1 MRSRGALGV
10 IDRGPA
16 ANGLDPLDGLQY
28 TEVEK
33 GRRLVKLP
41 TSNGFELETKRH
53 IIHLQRGDEMALMNS
68 HDMPLQPHRAWSGSA
83 VGGSRFW
90 AIAAAFVA
98 IYFALNLLT
107 EWHEFDRLGI
117 TLWSPDDG
125 LSLALLIE
133 NVAFAPFVFLA
144 AVLVDLSIAGVHRSI
159 GVTMAAELCLTIV
172 YVGLALVLK
181 NTLKFDIRRFRL
193 PDVVAFLLLI
203 PAGAALSAVIY
214 CGVLYLGGGLSSD
227 KVFVAMLHFWIGNA
241 LGIVTIIPATTAA
254 FTYSSPPWRW
264 SSYTLFTIFIFV
276 LGIGLG
282 FAALVGVGDKLYY
295 LFNLLFLPVIW
306 VAMREGY
313 AGVALA
319 LVTIQLTLA
328 VLTAFVGYNTTD
340 FAILQLLMLVLSI
353 TGLLL
358 GAVTTERQDAALRL
372 REQKREL
379 AGLVSNARAGAM
391 GMALAHEVS
400 QPLSTVATYLHAAR
414 RLLQAGPG
422 SEPVMDALI
431 KAEAEAQRAREVL
444 ERIRDFVSNGNL
456 NLQALDV
463 SALAERICELCR
475 EEAAGRGVQVEVES
489 IGLVPLVKAD
499 GVQIEQVL
507 INLVANAIDAAAE
520 RSDARG
526 RVAVRVAATDNAI
539 TLRVEDNGR
548 GVAPELADNIFDAY
562 QTTKPRGMGLGLHLS
577 RRIVQRHAGRLWW
590 EPITTGG
597 ARFVVELPT
606 NGCEHNAA

>member
-1 MRSRGALGV
+1 MTCRSGRT
-10 IDRGPA
+10 
-16 ANGLDPLDGLQY
+16 GLRSAWLQ
-28 TEVEK
+28 
-33 GRRLVKLP
+33 
-41 TSNGFELETKRH
+41 S
-53 IIHLQRGDEMALMNS
+53 
-68 HDMPLQPHRAWSGSA
+68 RAS
-83 VGGSRFW
+83 FW
-90 AIAAAFVA
+90 GTGAAFVA
-98 IYFALNLLT
+98 IYLALNLLT

-144 AVLVDLSIAGVHRSI
+144 AVLVDLSIAGVHRSV
-159 GVTMAAELCLTIV
+159 GVTMTAELCLTIA

-254 FTYSSPPWRW
+254 FIYASPPWRW
-264 SSYTLFTIFIFV
+264 SSHTLFTMFIFV

-282 FAALVGVGDKLYY
+282 FTALVGVGDKLYY

-353 TGLLL
+353 TGLLF

-379 AGLVSNARAGAM
+379 AGMVSNARAGAM

-489 IGLVPLVKAD
+489 IGLVPPVRAD

-526 RVAVRVAATDNAI
+526 RVAVRVAATGAAI

>member
-1 MRSRGALGV
+1 
-10 IDRGPA
+10 
-16 ANGLDPLDGLQY
+16 
-28 TEVEK
+28 
-33 GRRLVKLP
+33 
-41 TSNGFELETKRH
+41 
-53 IIHLQRGDEMALMNS
+53 MALMNAHGVSLQS
-68 HDMPLQPHRAWSGSA
+68 HRSWTGLTAL
-83 VGGSRFW
+83 GSRFW
-90 AIAAAFVA
+90 AVGAAFIAV
-98 IYFALNLLT
+98 YFALNLLT

-133 NVAFAPFVFLA
+133 NVAFGPFVFLA
-144 AVLVDLSIAGVHRSI
+144 AVLVDLSIAGLHRSL
-159 GVTMAAELCLTIV
+159 GVTMAAELSLTMT
-172 YVGLALVLK
+172 YVGLALILK
-181 NTLKFDIRRFRL
+181 NTLRFDIRQFRL
-193 PDVVAFLLLI
+193 PDVVAFLLLV
-203 PAGAALSAVIY
+203 PVGAALSAFIY

-227 KVFVAMLHFWIGNA
+227 KIFVATIHCWIGEA
-241 LGIVTIIPATTAA
+241 LGIVTVIPATTAA
-254 FTYSSPPWRW
+254 FTYSSPPRRW
-264 SSYTLFTIFIFV
+264 SGYTLFTVFIFV

-379 AGLVSNARAGAM
+379 ARMVSNARAGAM

-414 RLLQAGPG
+414 RMLQASPA

-456 NLQALDV
+456 NLTAVDV
-463 SALAERICELCR
+463 RALADKIGELCR
-475 EEAAGRGVQVEVES
+475 EEAAARGVLVEVES
-489 IGLVPLVKAD
+489 LGFVPPVEAD
-499 GVQIEQVL
+499 GIQIEQVL

-526 RVAVRVAATDNAI
+526 RVTMRVAAKDNAI
-539 TLRVEDNGR
+539 TLRVEDNGA

-590 EPITTGG
+590 EPIATGG
-597 ARFVVELPT
+597 ARFVVELPIK
-606 NGCEHNAA
+606 GCEHNAA

>member
-1 MRSRGALGV
+1 
-10 IDRGPA
+10 
-16 ANGLDPLDGLQY
+16 
-28 TEVEK
+28 
-33 GRRLVKLP
+33 
-41 TSNGFELETKRH
+41 
-53 IIHLQRGDEMALMNS
+53 MALMNS
-68 HDMPLQPHRAWSGSA
+68 HDTPLQSLRSWGGLAA
-83 VGGSRFW
+83 VGPKFW
-90 AIAAAFVA
+90 GTGAAFIAV
-98 IYFALNLLT
+98 YFALNLLT

-133 NVAFAPFVFLA
+133 SVAFAPFVFLG

-159 GVTMAAELCLTIV
+159 GVTIAAELSLTIA
-172 YVGLALVLK
+172 YACLALVLK
-181 NTLKFDIRRFRL
+181 NKLNFNIRQFRL
-193 PDVVAFLLLI
+193 PDVVKFLLFV
-203 PAGAALSAVIY
+203 PAAATLSSFIY
-214 CGVLYLGGGLSSD
+214 CGVLYLGDELSTD
-227 KVFVAMLHFWIGNA
+227 KVFVAIGHCWIGVA
-241 LGIVTIIPATTAA
+241 LGIITIIPATTAV
-254 FTYSSPPWRW
+254 FSSLLTPPWRL
-264 SSYTLFTIFIFV
+264 SGHTLFTVLIFA
-276 LGIGLG
+276 LGMCLG
-282 FAALVGVGDKLYY
+282 FAALVGVGDRLHY

-328 VLTAFVGYNTTD
+328 VITAFVGYDTTD
-340 FAILQLLMLVLSI
+340 FAILQSLMLVLSI

-358 GAVTTERQDAALRL
+358 GAVTTERKDAALRL

-379 AGLVSNARAGAM
+379 ARMVSNARAGAM

-414 RLLQAGPG
+414 RLLESSVA
-422 SEPVMDALI
+422 SAPVMDALV

-456 NLQALDV
+456 NLKALDL
-463 SALAERICELCR
+463 SAVAQKIGALCG
-475 EEAAGRGVQVEVES
+475 EEAVERGIHVEVES
-489 IGLVPLVKAD
+489 IGPVPAVQAD

-507 INLVANAIDAAAE
+507 INLVGNAIDAASE

-526 RVAVRVAATDNAI
+526 RVIIRVAAHADTI
-539 TLRVEDNGR
+539 TIEVEDNGR
-548 GVAPELADNIFDAY
+548 GVASEFADNIFDAY

-577 RRIVQRHAGRLWW
+577 RRIVQGHAGRLWW
-590 EPITTGG
+590 EPIPTGG

-606 NGCEHNAA
+606 EGCSHNAA

>member
-1 MRSRGALGV
+1 M
-10 IDRGPA
+10 
-16 ANGLDPLDGLQY
+16 
-28 TEVEK
+28 
-33 GRRLVKLP
+33 
-41 TSNGFELETKRH
+41 
-53 IIHLQRGDEMALMNS
+53 EMALMNA
-68 HDMPLQPHRAWSGSA
+68 HDMALQSRRSWPGLAA
-83 VGGSRFW
+83 VGSRFW
-90 AIAAAFVA
+90 AIGAAFIA
-98 IYFALNLLT
+98 AYCALNLLT

-133 NVAFAPFVFLA
+133 NLAFAPFVFLA
-144 AVLVDLSIAGVHRSI
+144 AVLVDLSIAGLHRSL
-159 GVTMAAELCLTIV
+159 GVTMAAELSLTMT
-172 YVGLALVLK
+172 YVGLAFVLK
-181 NTLKFDIRRFRL
+181 NTLKFDIRQFRL
-193 PDVVAFLLLI
+193 PDVVAFVLLV
-203 PAGAALSAVIY
+203 PVGAALSAFIY

-227 KVFVAMLHFWIGNA
+227 KVFVAMIHCWIGEA
-241 LGIVTIIPATTAA
+241 LGIVTVIPATTAA

-264 SSYTLFTIFIFV
+264 SGYKLFTVFIFV

-358 GAVTTERQDAALRL
+358 GAVTTERQDAAQRL

-379 AGLVSNARAGAM
+379 ARMVSNARAGAM
-391 GMALAHEVS
+391 GMALAHEIS
-400 QPLSTVATYLHAAR
+400 QPLSTVTTYLHAAR
-414 RLLQAGPG
+414 RLLQASVASP
-422 SEPVMDALI
+422 PVMDALV

-456 NLQALDV
+456 NLTAIDV
-463 SALAERICELCR
+463 PALAEKIGELCR
-475 EEAAGRGVQVEVES
+475 EEAAARGVVVEVES
-489 IGLVPLVKAD
+489 PGSVPLVTAD
-499 GVQIEQVL
+499 RVQIEQVL
-507 INLVANAIDAAAE
+507 INLVANAIDSAAE

-526 RVAVRVAATDNAI
+526 RVTMRLAAKGEAI
-539 TLRVEDNGR
+539 MLRVEDNGR
-548 GVAPELADNIFDAY
+548 GVNPDLADNIFDAY

-597 ARFVVELPT
+597 ARFVVELPAI
-606 NGCEHNAA
+606 GCGHNAA

>member
-1 MRSRGALGV
+1 MASVGA
-10 IDRGPA
+10 
-16 ANGLDPLDGLQY
+16 
-28 TEVEK
+28 K
-33 GRRLVKLP
+33 
-41 TSNGFELETKRH
+41 
-53 IIHLQRGDEMALMNS
+53 
-68 HDMPLQPHRAWSGSA
+68 
-83 VGGSRFW
+83 FW
-90 AIAAAFVA
+90 GTGAAFVA

-125 LSLALLIE
+125 LSIALLLE

-144 AVLVDLSIAGVHRSI
+144 AVLVDLAIAGVHRSI
-159 GVTMAAELCLTIV
+159 GVTMAAELCLTV
-172 YVGLALVLK
+172 AYVGLAFILK
-181 NTLKFDIRRFRL
+181 NTLKFNIRQFRL
-193 PDVVAFLLLI
+193 PDVVAFLILI
-203 PAGAALSAVIY
+203 PASAALSAFIY

-227 KVFVAMLHFWIGNA
+227 KLFVAMIHCWIGNA

-254 FTYSSPPWRW
+254 FTYASPPWRW
-264 SSYTLFTIFIFV
+264 SGYTLFTIFIFAV
-276 LGIGLG
+276 GIGLG

-328 VLTAFVGYNTTD
+328 ILTAFVGYNTTD

-372 REQKREL
+372 REQKSEL
-379 AGLVSNARAGAM
+379 ARMVSNARAGAM

-414 RLLQAGPG
+414 RLLQASPG
-422 SEPVMDALI
+422 SELVMDALI

-456 NLQALDV
+456 NLTAVDA
-463 SALAERICELCR
+463 SALAEKIGELCR
-475 EEAAGRGVQVEVES
+475 EEAAARGVLVEVES
-489 IGLVPLVKAD
+489 VGLVPPVEAD
-499 GVQIEQVL
+499 EVQIEQVL

-520 RSDARG
+520 RSDLRG
-526 RVAVRVAATDNAI
+526 RVTVQVAAKGAGI
-539 TLRVEDNGR
+539 VLRVEDNGR

-577 RRIVQRHAGRLWW
+577 RRIVQRHAGRLSW

-606 NGCEHNAA
+606 KGCDHNAA

>member
-1 MRSRGALGV
+1 
-10 IDRGPA
+10 
-16 ANGLDPLDGLQY
+16 
-28 TEVEK
+28 
-33 GRRLVKLP
+33 
-41 TSNGFELETKRH
+41 
-53 IIHLQRGDEMALMNS
+53 MAVMNS
-68 HDMPLQPHRAWSGSA
+68 HDMPLRSHRSWSALPA
-83 VGGSRFW
+83 VGPRFW
-90 AIAAAFVA
+90 GTGAAFVA

-125 LSLALLIE
+125 LSLALLVE
-133 NVAFAPFVFLA
+133 SVAFAPFVFLA
-144 AVLVDLSIAGVHRSI
+144 AILVDSSIAVVQRSI
-159 GVTMAAELCLTIV
+159 GVTVAAELSLTIV
-172 YVGLALVLK
+172 YVGLALFLK
-181 NTLKFDIRRFRL
+181 NNLKFNIRQFSL
-193 PDVVAFLLLI
+193 AGVVTFLLFI
-203 PAGAALSAVIY
+203 PVAATVASFVY
-214 CGVLYLGGGLSSD
+214 CGALYLNGEFSADRFLRTIG
-227 KVFVAMLHFWIGNA
+227 HCWIGIA
-241 LGIVTIIPATTAA
+241 LGMITVIPATTAL
-254 FTYSSPPWRW
+254 FSHLSPPWRW
-264 SSYTLFTIFIFV
+264 SGYTWFTGLIFV
-276 LGIGLG
+276 LGICLG

-319 LVTIQLTLA
+319 LVTIQVTLA

-340 FAILQLLMLVLSI
+340 FAILQSLMLVLSI

-358 GAVTTERQDAALRL
+358 GAVTTERQEAALRL
-372 REQKREL
+372 REQQREL
-379 AGLVSNARAGAM
+379 ARMVSNAQAGAM

-414 RLLQAGPG
+414 RLLHASIA
-422 SEPVMDALI
+422 SEPVMDALV

-456 NLQALDV
+456 NLTELDV
-463 SALAERICELCR
+463 LALAEKIGALCR
-475 EEAAGRGVQVEVES
+475 EEAAARGVLVEVES
-489 IGLVPLVKAD
+489 LGRVPPVKAD

-507 INLVANAIDAAAE
+507 INLVGNAIDAAAE
-520 RSDARG
+520 RPDARG
-526 RVAVRVAATDNAI
+526 RVAIRVAAKGDGTV
-539 TLRVEDNGR
+539 TLRVEDNGQ

-590 EPITTGG
+590 EPITAGG

-606 NGCEHNAA
+606 NGCGHNAA

>member
-1 MRSRGALGV
+1 MR
-10 IDRGPA
+10 
-16 ANGLDPLDGLQY
+16 
-28 TEVEK
+28 
-33 GRRLVKLP
+33 
-41 TSNGFELETKRH
+41 
-53 IIHLQRGDEMALMNS
+53 MALMNS
-68 HDMPLQPHRAWSGSA
+68 PDMLLQSKRSWTALAG
-83 VGGSRFW
+83 VGAKFW
-90 AIAAAFVA
+90 GTGAAFVA
-98 IYFALNLLT
+98 IYLALNLLT

-125 LSLALLIE
+125 LSLALLLE
-133 NVAFAPFVFLA
+133 NIAFAPFVFLA
-144 AVLVDLSIAGVHRSI
+144 AVLVDLAIAGVHRSI
-159 GVTMAAELCLTIV
+159 GVTIAAELCLTLA
-172 YVGLALVLK
+172 YVGLALVLR
-181 NTLKFDIRRFRL
+181 NTLKFDIRKFRL

-203 PAGAALSAVIY
+203 PAGAALSAFIY

-227 KVFVAMLHFWIGNA
+227 KVFVAMVHCWIGSA
-241 LGIVTIIPATTAA
+241 LGIVTVIPATTAA
-254 FTYSSPPWRW
+254 FTYSSPSWRW
-264 SSYTLFTIFIFV
+264 SGYTLFTISIFV

-282 FAALVGVGDKLYY
+282 FAALIGVGDKLYY

-328 VLTAFVGYNTTD
+328 VLTAFDGYNTTD

-358 GAVTTERQDAALRL
+358 GAVTTDRQDAALRL

-379 AGLVSNARAGAM
+379 ARMVSNARAGAM

-400 QPLSTVATYLHAAR
+400 QPLSTVAMYLHAAR
-414 RLLQAGPG
+414 RLLQASVA
-422 SEPVMDALI
+422 SEPVMDALV

-456 NLQALDV
+456 NLTAVDV
-463 SALAERICELCR
+463 STLAEKIGALCR
-475 EEAAGRGVQVEVES
+475 EEAAARGVLVEVES
-489 IGLVPLVKAD
+489 TGLIPPVRAD

-507 INLVANAIDAAAE
+507 INLVGNAIDSAAE
-520 RSDARG
+520 RPDARG
-526 RVAVRVAATDNAI
+526 RVSMRVAAKSDGI
-539 TLRVEDNGR
+539 MLRVEDNGR
-548 GVAPELADNIFDAY
+548 GVAEELADNIFDAY

-577 RRIVQRHAGRLWW
+577 RRIIQRHAGRLWW

-606 NGCEHNAA
+606 NGCEHHAA

>member
-1 MRSRGALGV
+1 LNQSQNAISFV
-10 IDRGPA
+10 CNP
-16 ANGLDPLDGLQY
+16 
-28 TEVEK
+28 
-33 GRRLVKLP
+33 
-41 TSNGFELETKRH
+41 ETK
-53 IIHLQRGDEMALMNS
+53 IALMNS
-68 HDMPLQPHRAWSGSA
+68 QAMPLKSRRSWPDLIAP
-83 VGGSRFW
+83 GSRFW
-90 AIAAAFVA
+90 VIGAAFTA
-98 IYFALNLLT
+98 IYLAINLLT

-125 LSLALLIE
+125 LSLALLLE
-133 NVAFAPFVFLA
+133 NLAFAPFIFLA

-159 GVTMAAELCLTIV
+159 GVTMAAELSLTLA
-172 YVGLALVLK
+172 YVGLAFILK
-181 NTLKFDIRRFRL
+181 NALKFDIKKFRL
-193 PDVVAFLLLI
+193 PDVVAFLLLV
-203 PAGAALSAVIY
+203 PAGAALSSFIY
-214 CGVLYLGGGLSSD
+214 CGTLYLGGGLSSD
-227 KVFVAMLHFWIGNA
+227 KLFVAMIHCWIGGA

-254 FTYSSPPWRW
+254 FTYASPPWRW
-264 SSYTLFTIFIFV
+264 SGYTLFTLFIFV

-282 FAALVGVGDKLYY
+282 FAALIGVGDKLYY

-372 REQKREL
+372 QEQKREL
-379 AGLVSNARAGAM
+379 ARMVSNSRAGAM

-400 QPLSTVATYLHAAR
+400 QPLSTVTTYLHAAR
-414 RLLQAGPG
+414 RLLQASAA
-422 SEPVMDALI
+422 SEPVMDALV
-431 KAEAEAQRAREVL
+431 KAEGEAQRAREVL

-456 NLQALDV
+456 NLTAVDV
-463 SALAERICELCR
+463 SGLAAKIGELCR
-475 EEAAGRGVQVEVES
+475 EEAGARGVLVEVES
-489 IGLVPLVKAD
+489 TGFVPLVTAD
-499 GVQIEQVL
+499 GIQIEQVL

-520 RSDARG
+520 RSDGRG
-526 RVAVRVAATDNAI
+526 RVTMRVGAKDNLI
-539 TLRVEDNGR
+539 TLRVEDNGF
-548 GVAPELADNIFDAY
+548 GVASELADNIFDAY

-597 ARFVVELPT
+597 ARFVVELPID
-606 NGCEHNAA
+606 GYEHNAA

>member
-1 MRSRGALGV
+1 M
-10 IDRGPA
+10 
-16 ANGLDPLDGLQY
+16 
-28 TEVEK
+28 
-33 GRRLVKLP
+33 
-41 TSNGFELETKRH
+41 
-53 IIHLQRGDEMALMNS
+53 EMALMNA
-68 HDMPLQPHRAWSGSA
+68 HDMPLQSHRPWTGSA
-83 VGGSRFW
+83 AVGSRFW
-90 AIAAAFVA
+90 AIGAAFIAV
-98 IYFALNLLT
+98 YFALNLLT

-144 AVLVDLSIAGVHRSI
+144 AVLVDLSIGGLHRSL
-159 GVTMAAELCLTIV
+159 GVTMAAELSLTMTYVCL
-172 YVGLALVLK
+172 AFVLK
-181 NTLKFDIRRFRL
+181 NTLKFNIRQFRL
-193 PDVVAFLLLI
+193 PDVVAFLLLV
-203 PAGAALSAVIY
+203 PVGAALSAFIY

-227 KVFVAMLHFWIGNA
+227 KVFVAMIHCWIGEA
-241 LGIVTIIPATTAA
+241 LGIVTIIPAMTAT

-264 SSYTLFTIFIFV
+264 SGYTLFTIFIFI

-379 AGLVSNARAGAM
+379 ARMVSNARAGAM

-414 RLLQAGPG
+414 RMLQASPA

-456 NLQALDV
+456 NLTAVDV
-463 SALAERICELCR
+463 RGLADKIGELCR
-475 EEAAGRGVQVEVES
+475 EEAASRGVLVEVES
-489 IGLVPLVKAD
+489 MGLVPLVEAD

-526 RVAVRVAATDNAI
+526 RVTMRVAAKDNAI
-539 TLRVEDNGR
+539 TLRVEDNGY

-597 ARFVVELPT
+597 ARFVVELPI

>member
-1 MRSRGALGV
+1 
-10 IDRGPA
+10 
-16 ANGLDPLDGLQY
+16 
-28 TEVEK
+28 
-33 GRRLVKLP
+33 
-41 TSNGFELETKRH
+41 
-53 IIHLQRGDEMALMNS
+53 MALMNS
-68 HDMPLQPHRAWSGSA
+68 HETPFWPHRRWAGLA
-83 VGGSRFW
+83 APGSRFW
-90 AIAAAFVA
+90 ATGAAFIA

-125 LSLALLIE
+125 LSLALLLA

-144 AVLVDLSIAGVHRSI
+144 AVLVDLSIAEIHRSI
-159 GVTMAAELCLTIV
+159 GMTLMAELCLTMA
-172 YVGLALVLK
+172 YVGLAFVLK
-181 NTLKFDIRRFRL
+181 NALRFDIRQFRL
-193 PDVVAFLLLI
+193 PDVVAFLVLV
-203 PAGAALSAVIY
+203 PAGAALSAFIY
-214 CGVLYLGGGLSSD
+214 CGVLYLGGELSSD
-227 KVFVAMLHFWIGNA
+227 KVFVAMIHCWIGSA
-241 LGIVTIIPATTAA
+241 LGIVTVIPATTAV
-254 FTYSSPPWRW
+254 FTYALRPWRW
-264 SSYTLFTIFIFV
+264 SGYTFFTVVIFL

-328 VLTAFVGYNTTD
+328 VLTAFVGYSTTD

-372 REQKREL
+372 REQKREM
-379 AGLVSNARAGAM
+379 ARMVSNARAGAM

-400 QPLSTVATYLHAAR
+400 QPLSTVTTYLHAAR
-414 RLLQAGPG
+414 RLLQTSVTSA
-422 SEPVMDALI
+422 PVMDALV

-456 NLQALDV
+456 NLTPLDM
-463 SALAERICELCR
+463 SALAEKIGELCR
-475 EEAAGRGVQVEVES
+475 EEAAARGVLVEVENM
-489 IGLVPLVKAD
+489 GLVPLVEAD

-507 INLVANAIDAAAE
+507 INLVANAVDSAAD
-520 RSDARG
+520 RPDARG
-526 RVAVRVAATDNAI
+526 RVIMGVAAKADAI
-539 TLRVEDNGR
+539 MLRVEDNGA
-548 GVAPELADNIFDAY
+548 GVPPELADNIFDAY

-577 RRIVQRHAGRLWW
+577 RRIVQRHAGRLWS
-590 EPITTGG
+590 EPVATGG
-597 ARFVVELPT
+597 ARFIVELPI
-606 NGCEHNAA
+606 NGSAHNVA

>member
-1 MRSRGALGV
+1 
-10 IDRGPA
+10 
-16 ANGLDPLDGLQY
+16 
-28 TEVEK
+28 
-33 GRRLVKLP
+33 
-41 TSNGFELETKRH
+41 
-53 IIHLQRGDEMALMNS
+53 MALMNS
-68 HDMPLQPHRAWSGSA
+68 RDMRVQSLRSWGGLPA
-83 VGGSRFW
+83 VGPKFW
-90 AIAAAFVA
+90 GTGAAFTVV
-98 IYFALNLLT
+98 YFALNLLT

-125 LSLALLIE
+125 LSLALLLQSL
-133 NVAFAPFVFLA
+133 AFAPFVFLA

-159 GVTMAAELCLTIV
+159 GVTMAAELALTIA
-172 YVGLALVLK
+172 YVGLAFILK
-181 NTLKFDIRRFRL
+181 SALKFDIRQFRL
-193 PDVVAFLLLI
+193 PDVVAFLVLI
-203 PAGAALSAVIY
+203 PLGAALSAFLY
-214 CGVLYLGGGLSSD
+214 CGVLYLGGELPSD
-227 KVFVAMLHFWIGNA
+227 KVFVAMVHCWIGDA
-241 LGIVTIIPATTAA
+241 LGIITIIPATTAL
-254 FTYSSPPWRW
+254 FVYLSPPRGRL
-264 SSYTLFTIFIFV
+264 SGYTLFTVFIFA
-276 LGIGLG
+276 LGMCLG
-282 FAALVGVGDKLYY
+282 FAALVGVGDRLHY

-328 VLTAFVGYNTTD
+328 VITAFVGYDTTD

-358 GAVTTERQDAALRL
+358 GAVTTERHDAALRL

-379 AGLVSNARAGAM
+379 ARMVSNARAGAM

-400 QPLSTVATYLHAAR
+400 QPLSTVTTYLHAAR
-414 RLLQAGPG
+414 RLLQSSGAN
-422 SEPVMDALI
+422 EPVMAALV

-456 NLQALDV
+456 NLKALDLSV
-463 SALAERICELCR
+463 LAHRIGALCG
-475 EEAAGRGVQVEVES
+475 EEAAERRIQVEVES
-489 IGLVPLVKAD
+489 IGPVPTVQAD

-507 INLVANAIDAAAE
+507 INLVGNAIDAASE

-526 RVAVRVAATDNAI
+526 RVIIRVAAHADTIAI
-539 TLRVEDNGR
+539 EVEDNGR
-548 GVAPELADNIFDAY
+548 GVASELADNIFDAY

-590 EPITTGG
+590 EPVRTGG

-606 NGCEHNAA
+606 DGSIHNAA

>member
-1 MRSRGALGV
+1 
-10 IDRGPA
+10 
-16 ANGLDPLDGLQY
+16 
-28 TEVEK
+28 
-33 GRRLVKLP
+33 
-41 TSNGFELETKRH
+41 
-53 IIHLQRGDEMALMNS
+53 MALMSS
-68 HDMPLQPHRAWSGSA
+68 HDMPLRSHRSWSGVA
-83 VGGSRFW
+83 VFGPKFW
-90 AIAAAFVA
+90 GTGAAFIVV
-98 IYFALNLLT
+98 YFALNLLT

-125 LSLALLIE
+125 LSVALLLE
-133 NVAFAPFVFLA
+133 SVAFAPFVFFA
-144 AVLVDLSIAGVHRSI
+144 AVLVDLSISGVHVSV
-159 GVTMAAELCLTIV
+159 GVNIAAELSLTIA
-172 YVGLALVLK
+172 YTSLAIILK
-181 NTLKFDIRRFRL
+181 YKLKFDVRQFRL
-193 PDVVAFLLLI
+193 PDVVAFLLFI
-203 PAGAALSAVIY
+203 PAGAALASFIY
-214 CGVLYLGGGLSSD
+214 CETLYMGGELSTD
-227 KVFVAMLHFWIGNA
+227 KFFIAMGHYWIGDA
-241 LGIVTIIPATTAA
+241 LGIITVIPAATAVFGYLSA
-254 FTYSSPPWRW
+254 PHLRW
-264 SSYTLFTIFIFV
+264 SGYTLFTIFIFI

-372 REQKREL
+372 REQKREM
-379 AGLVSNARAGAM
+379 ARMVSNARAGAM

-400 QPLSTVATYLHAAR
+400 QPLSTVAAYLHAAR
-414 RLLQAGPG
+414 RLLQVGVA
-422 SEPVMDALI
+422 SEPVRDALV

-456 NLQALDV
+456 NLTAVDLSSV
-463 SALAERICELCR
+463 AEKIGALCR
-475 EEAAGRGVQVEVES
+475 EEAAARGVQVEVES
-489 IGLVPLVKAD
+489 MGLVPRVEAD

-526 RVAVRVAATDNAI
+526 RVTVRVAAKGAAI
-539 TLRVEDNGR
+539 MLRVEDNGR

-606 NGCEHNAA
+606 NGCGHNAE

>member
-1 MRSRGALGV
+1 
-10 IDRGPA
+10 
-16 ANGLDPLDGLQY
+16 
-28 TEVEK
+28 
-33 GRRLVKLP
+33 
-41 TSNGFELETKRH
+41 
-53 IIHLQRGDEMALMNS
+53 MNS
-68 HDMPLQPHRAWSGSA
+68 HDMSLRAHRPWIDVAAAGLK
-83 VGGSRFW
+83 FW
-90 AIAAAFVA
+90 ATGAAFIA

-125 LSLALLIE
+125 LSLALLLE
-133 NVAFAPFVFLA
+133 NAAFAPFVFLA
-144 AVLVDLSIAGVHRSI
+144 AVLVDLSIAGIHRGISM
-159 GVTMAAELCLTIV
+159 TMAAEACLTLA

-181 NTLKFDIRRFRL
+181 NTLKFDIRQFRL
-193 PDVVAFLLLI
+193 PDVVGFLLLI
-203 PAGAALSAVIY
+203 PAGAALSAFIY
-214 CGVLYLGGGLSSD
+214 CGALYLGGELSSD
-227 KVFVAMLHFWIGNA
+227 KVFVAMVHCWIGSA
-241 LGIVTIIPATTAA
+241 LGIVTIVPAATAV
-254 FTYSSPPWRW
+254 FTYASRPWRW
-264 SSYTLFTIFIFV
+264 SSYTIFTIFIFV

-328 VLTAFVGYNTTD
+328 LLTAFFGYNTTD

-372 REQKREL
+372 REQKTEL
-379 AGLVSNARAGAM
+379 ARMVSNARAGAM

-414 RLLQAGPG
+414 RLLQASVASG
-422 SEPVMDALI
+422 PVMDALV

-456 NLQALDV
+456 NLAAVDV
-463 SALAERICELCR
+463 SALAEKIGALCR
-475 EEAAGRGVQVEVES
+475 EEAAARGVLVEVENT
-489 IGLVPLVKAD
+489 GLVPLIEAD
-499 GVQIEQVL
+499 EVQIEQVL

-520 RSDARG
+520 RAGVRG
-526 RVAVRVAATDNAI
+526 RVIVRVAAKGDTI
-539 TLRVEDNGR
+539 MLRVEDNGR
-548 GVAPELADNIFDAY
+548 GVAPDLADNIFDAY

-590 EPITTGG
+590 EPVPTGG
-597 ARFVVELPT
+597 ARFVVQLPA
-606 NGCEHNAA
+606 NGLGTDAA

>member
-1 MRSRGALGV
+1 
-10 IDRGPA
+10 
-16 ANGLDPLDGLQY
+16 
-28 TEVEK
+28 
-33 GRRLVKLP
+33 
-41 TSNGFELETKRH
+41 
-53 IIHLQRGDEMALMNS
+53 MALSNS
-68 HDMPLQPHRAWSGSA
+68 HEMPLHPHRGWTVVTAAGP
-83 VGGSRFW
+83 RFW
-90 AIAAAFVA
+90 GTGAAFIAV
-98 IYFALNLLT
+98 YFALNLLT

-125 LSLALLIE
+125 LSFALLLE

-144 AVLVDLSIAGVHRSI
+144 EVLVDVSIAGVHRSI
-159 GVTMAAELCLTIV
+159 GVTMAAELSLTIA
-172 YVGLALVLK
+172 YVSLALVLK
-181 NTLKFDIRRFRL
+181 HALKFDIRQFRL
-193 PDVVAFLLLI
+193 PDVVAFLLFI
-203 PAGAALSAVIY
+203 PVGAALSAFIY
-214 CGVLYLGGGLSSD
+214 CGVLNLGGGLSSD
-227 KVFVAMLHFWIGNA
+227 KVFVATIHCWIGNA

-254 FTYSSPPWRW
+254 FTYASPPWRW

-328 VLTAFVGYNTTD
+328 VLTSFVGYNTTD

-358 GAVTTERQDAALRL
+358 GAVTTERKDAGLRL
-372 REQKREL
+372 RDQKREM
-379 AGLVSNARAGAM
+379 ARMVSNARAGAM

-414 RLLQAGPG
+414 RLLQPG
-422 SEPVMDALI
+422 VASGPVMDALV
-431 KAEAEAQRAREVL
+431 KAEAEAQRAREIL

-456 NLQALDV
+456 NLKALDV
-463 SALAERICELCR
+463 SALAERIGELCR
-475 EEAAGRGVQVEVES
+475 EEAAARGVLVEVES
-489 IGLVPLVKAD
+489 SGPVPPVTAD
-499 GVQIEQVL
+499 EVQIEQVL
-507 INLVANAIDAAAE
+507 INLVANAIDSAAE

-526 RVAVRVAATDNAI
+526 LVTVGVAAKEAAI
-539 TLRVEDNGR
+539 VLRVEDNGR
-548 GVAPELADNIFDAY
+548 GVTPELADNIFDAY

-590 EPITTGG
+590 EPIATGG

-606 NGCEHNAA
+606 NGCGHNAA

>member
-1 MRSRGALGV
+1 M
-10 IDRGPA
+10 P
-16 ANGLDPLDGLQY
+16 
-28 TEVEK
+28 
-33 GRRLVKLP
+33 
-41 TSNGFELETKRH
+41 
-53 IIHLQRGDEMALMNS
+53 LMNS
-68 HDMPLQPHRAWSGSA
+68 YDVPLQSLRSSGGLA
-83 VGGSRFW
+83 RVGLKFW
-90 AIAAAFVA
+90 RIGAAFIAV
-98 IYFALNLLT
+98 YFALNLLT
-107 EWHEFDRLGI
+107 EWHELDRLGI

-133 NVAFAPFVFLA
+133 SVAFAPFVFLA
-144 AVLVDLSIAGVHRSI
+144 AVLVDMSILGVHRTF
-159 GVTMAAELCLTIV
+159 GVTTAAELFLTSA
-172 YVGLALVLK
+172 YVILAFVLK
-181 NTLKFDIRRFRL
+181 NKLKFDIRQFRL
-193 PDVVAFLLLI
+193 PDVVRFLLLV
-203 PAGAALSAVIY
+203 PAGAAISAFIY
-214 CGVLYLGGGLSSD
+214 CGVLYLGGALSTD
-227 KVFVAMLHFWIGNA
+227 KVFVAMAHYWIGDA
-241 LGIVTIIPATTAA
+241 LGIITIIPATTAVLA
-254 FTYSSPPWRW
+254 YLSAPRVRW
-264 SSYTLFTIFIFV
+264 PGHMLFTIFIFV
-276 LGIGLG
+276 LGMCFG
-282 FAALVGVGDKLYY
+282 FAVLVGVGDRLYY

-319 LVTIQLTLA
+319 LVTIQLAL
-328 VLTAFVGYNTTD
+328 VVITAFIGYGTAD

-358 GAVTTERQDAALRL
+358 GAVTTERQDATLRL

-379 AGLVSNARAGAM
+379 ARMVSNARAGAM

-414 RLLQAGPG
+414 RLLQVSVAT
-422 SEPVMDALI
+422 EPVMDALL

-463 SALAERICELCR
+463 SALAARIGELCQ
-475 EEAAGRGVQVEVES
+475 EEATARGVRVEVES
-489 IGLVPLVKAD
+489 MGFVPLVEAD
-499 GVQIEQVL
+499 GIQIEQVL
-507 INLVANAIDAAAE
+507 INLVANATDAAAE

-526 RVAVRVAATDNAI
+526 RVTLRVAAKDNAI
-539 TLRVEDNGR
+539 TLQVEDNGY
-548 GVAPELADNIFDAY
+548 GVSPELADNIFDAY

-606 NGCEHNAA
+606 DGCGHNAT

>member
-1 MRSRGALGV
+1 
-10 IDRGPA
+10 
-16 ANGLDPLDGLQY
+16 
-28 TEVEK
+28 
-33 GRRLVKLP
+33 
-41 TSNGFELETKRH
+41 
-53 IIHLQRGDEMALMNS
+53 MALMNS
-68 HDMPLQPHRAWSGSA
+68 HDMPLRAHRPRTDVAA
-83 VGGSRFW
+83 VGPWFW
-90 AIAAAFVA
+90 GTGAAFVA

-107 EWHEFDRLGI
+107 QWHEFDRLGI

-125 LSLALLIE
+125 LSLALLLE

-144 AVLVDLSIAGVHRSI
+144 AVLVDLLIAGIHRSI
-159 GVTMAAELCLTIV
+159 SMTMAAEFCLTMA
-172 YVGLALVLK
+172 YVSIALVLK
-181 NTLKFDIRRFRL
+181 NALKFDIRQFRL

-203 PAGAALSAVIY
+203 PAGVALSASIY
-214 CGVLYLGGGLSSD
+214 CGVLYLGGELSPD
-227 KVFVAMLHFWIGNA
+227 KVFVAMVHCWIGSA
-241 LGIVTIIPATTAA
+241 LGIVTVIPAATAV
-254 FTYSSPPWRW
+254 FTYASRPWRW
-264 SSYTLFTIFIFV
+264 SGTTLFTIFIFA

-328 VLTAFVGYNTTD
+328 ALTAFFGYSTTD

-358 GAVTTERQDAALRL
+358 GAVTTERKDAALRL
-372 REQKREL
+372 REQTREL
-379 AGLVSNARAGAM
+379 ARMVSNARAGAM

-414 RLLQAGPG
+414 RLLQA
-422 SEPVMDALI
+422 SVASAPVMDALV
-431 KAEAEAQRAREVL
+431 KAEAEAHRAREVL

-456 NLQALDV
+456 NLTSVDV
-463 SALAERICELCR
+463 PVLAEKIGALCR
-475 EEAAGRGVQVEVES
+475 EEAAGRGVLVEFENM
-489 IGLVPLVKAD
+489 GLVPLVEAD

-520 RSDARG
+520 RPDARG
-526 RVAVRVAATDNAI
+526 RVIVRVAAKSDAVI
-539 TLRVEDNGR
+539 LRVEDNGC

-577 RRIVQRHAGRLWW
+577 RRIIQRHAGRLWW
-590 EPITTGG
+590 EPVTTGG

-606 NGCEHNAA
+606 NGCGTNVS

>member
-1 MRSRGALGV
+1 
-10 IDRGPA
+10 
-16 ANGLDPLDGLQY
+16 
-28 TEVEK
+28 
-33 GRRLVKLP
+33 
-41 TSNGFELETKRH
+41 
-53 IIHLQRGDEMALMNS
+53 MALMNS
-68 HDMPLQPHRAWSGSA
+68 DGVPLQSHRSWSGLAA
-83 VGGSRFW
+83 VAPKFW
-90 AIAAAFVA
+90 GTGAAFIAV
-98 IYFALNLLT
+98 YFVLNLLT

-133 NVAFAPFVFLA
+133 SVAFAPFVFLA

-159 GVTMAAELCLTIV
+159 GVTMAADLSLTVV
-172 YVGLALVLK
+172 YVGLAFVLK
-181 NTLKFDIRRFRL
+181 NKLKFDIRQFRL
-193 PDVVAFLLLI
+193 PDVVTFLLLV
-203 PAGAALSAVIY
+203 PVGAAISAFIY
-214 CGVLYLGGGLSSD
+214 CGVLYLGGELSSD
-227 KVFVAMLHFWIGNA
+227 KVFVAMVHCWIGDA

-254 FTYSSPPWRW
+254 FTYSPPPWRW
-264 SSYTLFTIFIFV
+264 SSYTLFTVFIFM

-372 REQKREL
+372 REQKREM
-379 AGLVSNARAGAM
+379 ARMVSNARAGAM

-400 QPLSTVATYLHAAR
+400 QPLSTVAAYLHAAR
-414 RLLQAGPG
+414 RLLQVGVAN
-422 SEPVMDALI
+422 EPVMDALV

-456 NLQALDV
+456 NLTAVDLSSV
-463 SALAERICELCR
+463 AEKIGALCR
-475 EEAAGRGVQVEVES
+475 EEAAARGVQVEVES
-489 IGLVPLVKAD
+489 MGLVPRVEAD

-526 RVAVRVAATDNAI
+526 RVTVRVAAKGAAI
-539 TLRVEDNGR
+539 MLRVEDNGR
-548 GVAPELADNIFDAY
+548 GVAPELAANIFDAY

-606 NGCEHNAA
+606 DGCGHNAE

>member
-1 MRSRGALGV
+1 M
-10 IDRGPA
+10 
-16 ANGLDPLDGLQY
+16 
-28 TEVEK
+28 
-33 GRRLVKLP
+33 
-41 TSNGFELETKRH
+41 
-53 IIHLQRGDEMALMNS
+53 EMALINA
-68 HDMPLQPHRAWSGSA
+68 HDRPLQSHWSWTGRAAGR
-83 VGGSRFW
+83 SRFW
-90 AIAAAFVA
+90 ATGAAFMA
-98 IYFALNLLT
+98 AYFALNLLT

-144 AVLVDLSIAGVHRSI
+144 AVLVDLSIAGLHRGL
-159 GVTMAAELCLTIV
+159 GVTMAAELSLTMT
-172 YVGLALVLK
+172 YVGLALLLK
-181 NTLKFDIRRFRL
+181 NTLKFDIRQFRL
-193 PDVVAFLLLI
+193 PDVVAFLLLV
-203 PAGAALSAVIY
+203 PVGAALSAFIY

-227 KVFVAMLHFWIGNA
+227 KAFVAMIHCWIGEA
-241 LGIVTIIPATTAA
+241 LGIVTVIPATTAA

-264 SSYTLFTIFIFV
+264 SGYKLFTVFIFV

-358 GAVTTERQDAALRL
+358 GAVTTERQDAAVRL

-379 AGLVSNARAGAM
+379 ARMISNARAGAM

-414 RLLQAGPG
+414 RMLQASSA

-456 NLQALDV
+456 NLAAVDV
-463 SALAERICELCR
+463 RVLADKIGELCR
-475 EEAAGRGVQVEVES
+475 DEAAARGVLVEVES
-489 IGLVPLVKAD
+489 TGLVPPVEAD
-499 GVQIEQVL
+499 GIQIEQVL

-526 RVAVRVAATDNAI
+526 RVTMRVAAKDNAI
-539 TLRVEDNGR
+539 TLRVEDNGY

-597 ARFVVELPT
+597 ARFVVELPIK
-606 NGCEHNAA
+606 GCEHNAA